1 MGWGRLFLGVL
12 IRFLET
18 VLIFCRI
25 PVPVVSRIMIDAAI
39 MIPVYRAADGSL
51 RIVMILRNPGGVHG
65 GQIAFPGG
73 KRDPEDET
81 MLDTA
86 LREVR
91 EELGLDV
98 PKHDILA
105 ELPMEQTRTTGYRVF
120 PFVARISVP
129 DRWQIAEREIAE
141 LIDVKLSDLIRPGA
155 HDKMIDR
162 FPTWTK
168 AEQVSYYQIG
178 QHRLWG
184 LSYRILHPVIPRL
197 VAGEWD
203 V

>member
-1 MGWGRLFLGVL
+1 
-12 IRFLET
+12 
-18 VLIFCRI
+18 
-25 PVPVVSRIMIDAAI
+25 MIDAAVL
-39 MIPVYRAADGSL
+39 IPVYRSPDGEL
-51 RIVMILRNPGGVHG
+51 HIIMILRNPGGVHG

-73 KRDPEDET
+73 KHDPEDET

-91 EELGLDV
+91 EELGLIVERNDV
-98 PKHDILA
+98 LA

-120 PFVARISVP
+120 PFLARIAVP

-141 LIDVKLSDLIRPGA
+141 IVDVKLTDLTRRDA
-155 HDKMIDR
+155 HDKMIGR
-162 FPTWTK
+162 FPTWEK
-168 AEQVSYYQIG
+168 AQQVSFYRIG
-178 QHRLWG
+178 EHRLWG
-184 LSYRILHPVIPRL
+184 LSYRILQPVLARL

>member
-1 MGWGRLFLGVL
+1 
-12 IRFLET
+12 
-18 VLIFCRI
+18 
-25 PVPVVSRIMIDAAI
+25 MIDAAI
-39 MIPVYRAADGSL
+39 LIPVYRAQDGEL
-51 RIVMILRNPGGVHG
+51 HIVMILRNAGGVHG

-73 KRDPEDET
+73 KHDPGDET

-91 EELGLDV
+91 EELGLIV
-98 PKHDILA
+98 SKEDILA

-120 PFVARISVP
+120 PYLARISPQVQ
-129 DRWQIAEREIAE
+129 WQVDEREIAE
-141 LIDVKLSDLIRPGA
+141 LIDIKLTDLTRPGA

-162 FPTWTK
+162 FPTWTR
-168 AEQVSYYQIG
+168 AEQVSYYQVG
-178 QHRLWG
+178 SHRLWG
-184 LSYRILHPVIPRL
+184 LSYRILQPVLPRL

>member
-1 MGWGRLFLGVL
+1 
-12 IRFLET
+12 
-18 VLIFCRI
+18 
-25 PVPVVSRIMIDAAI
+25 MIDSAVV
-39 MIPVYRAADGSL
+39 IPVYRNRAGEL
-51 RIVMILRNPGGVHG
+51 HIVMILRNPGGVHG

-73 KRDPEDET
+73 KHDPQDET

-86 LREVR
+86 LRELR
-91 EELGLDV
+91 EELGLTVPREDV
-98 PKHDILA
+98 LA

-120 PFVARISVP
+120 PYEARVAVP
-129 DRWQIAEREIAE
+129 EQWQVAEREIAE
-141 LIDVKLSDLIRPGA
+141 LIDVKLSDLTRRGA

-162 FPTWTK
+162 FPTWQK
-168 AEQVSYYQIG
+168 AEQVSYYQVG
-178 QHRLWG
+178 SHRLWG

>member
-1 MGWGRLFLGVL
+1 
-12 IRFLET
+12 
-18 VLIFCRI
+18 
-25 PVPVVSRIMIDAAI
+25 
-39 MIPVYRAADGSL
+39 
-51 RIVMILRNPGGVHG
+51 MILRNPGGVHG

-91 EELGLDV
+91 EEFGLVV
-98 PKHDILA
+98 PKQDVLA
-105 ELPMEQTRTTGYRVF
+105 ELPMEQTERRVIACF
-120 PFVARISVP
+120 PISRASPYRISGRSP
-129 DRWQIAEREIAE
+129 NGKSPRSLTSSSA
-141 LIDVKLSDLIRPGA
+141 DLIRPGV

-162 FPTWTK
+162 FPTWTR

-184 LSYRILHPVIPRL
+184 LSYRILIQ
-197 VAGEWD
+197 
-203 V
+203 

>member
-1 MGWGRLFLGVL
+1 
-12 IRFLET
+12 
-18 VLIFCRI
+18 
-25 PVPVVSRIMIDAAI
+25 MIDAAVL
-39 MIPVYRAADGSL
+39 IPVYRSQDGEL
-51 RIVMILRNPGGVHG
+51 HIVMILRNPGGVHG

-73 KRDPEDET
+73 KHDPEDET

-91 EELGLDV
+91 EELGLIVERNDV
-98 PKHDILA
+98 LA

-120 PFVARISVP
+120 PFLARIAVP

-141 LIDVKLSDLIRPGA
+141 IVDVKLTDLTRRGG
-155 HDKMIDR
+155 HDKMIGR
-162 FPTWTK
+162 FPTWEK
-168 AEQVSYYQIG
+168 AQQVSFYRIG
-178 QHRLWG
+178 EHRLWG
-184 LSYRILHPVIPRL
+184 LSYRILQPVLAWL

>member
-1 MGWGRLFLGVL
+1 
-12 IRFLET
+12 
-18 VLIFCRI
+18 
-25 PVPVVSRIMIDAAI
+25 MIDAAVL
-39 MIPVYRAADGSL
+39 IPVYRSL
-51 RIVMILRNPGGVHG
+51 AGELHIVMILRNSGGVHG

-73 KRDPEDET
+73 KHDPEDET
-81 MLDTA
+81 LLDTA

-91 EELGLDV
+91 EELGLNV
-98 PKHDILA
+98 TRENVLA

-120 PFVARISVP
+120 PYLARITVP
-129 DRWQIAEREIAE
+129 PQWQIATREIAD
-141 LIDVKLSDLIRPGA
+141 IVDVKVADLTRPDA

-168 AEQVSYYQIG
+168 AEQVFYYRVG
-178 QHRLWG
+178 PHRLWG
-184 LSYRILHPVIPRL
+184 LSYRILQPVLPRL